1 MSFGDWLTVKRV
13 MERRERAA
21 PDHTRL
27 DHRREL
33 PRWGKRLSQRVGRW
47 LVALGGHVV
56 RISLPPYRSVG
67 GELARRH

>member
-13 MERRERAA
+13 MERRERAV
-21 PDHTRL
+21 PDRSER
-27 DHRREL
+27 DHLKL
-33 PRWGKRLSQRVGRW
+33 PSWDQRLSQSVGRW

-56 RISLPPYRSVG
+56 RIGLPPYRSVG